1 MGETV
6 TPWKFSVEGESGSES
21 DERIGAGPRWA
32 GDRGGGKS
40 DAAAVLGRVQT
51 EDRPGGRRLQDAG
64 RGRGVAA
71 AGGAVLLAPDDVARG
86 AGARRGGAHSHPR
99 AVAYAALRGPRAG
112 RGLRYPPRRGHVSL
126 LRADD
131 VSPPGRAR
139 RGAGAA
145 RSAPASPLCGPGAAG
160 PPP

>member
-86 AGARRGGAHSHPR
+86 AGAGGTG
-99 AVAYAALRGPRAG
+99 RGPQEARAQAAS
-112 RGLRYPPRRGHVSL
+112 LRSARQ
-126 LRADD
+126 ADR
-131 VSPPGRAR
+131 PPGAREHALAEARRAR
-139 RGAGAA
+139 
-145 RSAPASPLCGPGAAG
+145 
-160 PPP
+160 